1 MKNFHTDE
9 FNYVSAVTLRIKDE
23 AVMLDYYLN
32 ILKLK
37 NLKQEPNKFYLGTKN
52 GHTLVI
58 LEVDA
63 ETMIVNG
70 TIGLY
75 HYALLLPTRRDL
87 ANFTYHYLKTNGRF
101 VGASDHHVSEA
112 VYLEDPEGNGIEVY
126 VDKPHTIWRD
136 LTNNIYMTTERL
148 DIDDLFTLVDEEYRV
163 ILEGT
168 IMGHLHLHVN
178 DMAKAKVFYHQIL
191 GFDIVLDF
199 NNSATFLSDQ
209 GYHHHLAY
217 NVWRSRPL
225 LPDVKK
231 NGLIA
236 YDVHYKKED
245 VPHLITRLKNHNVAY
260 TLNKNFLTFSDINGA
275 IVSIKL

>member
-1 MKNFHTDE
+1 MKSFHSHE
-9 FNYVSAVTLRIKDE
+9 YNYVSTVTLRIKDE

-37 NLKQEPNKFYLGTKN
+37 ILQQEPNKFYLGTKS

-58 LEVDA
+58 LEVDP
-63 ETMIVNG
+63 ETTIVNG

-87 ANFTYHYLKTNGRF
+87 ANFTYHYLKTQGRF

-112 VYLEDPEGNGIEVY
+112 VYLEDPEGNGIEIY
-126 VDKPHTIWRD
+126 VDKPHYIWRD
-136 LTNNIYMTTERL
+136 LTNNIYMTTKRL
-148 DIDDLFTLVDEEYRV
+148 DIDDLFTLVDEEYKV
-163 ILEGT
+163 IPEGT

-178 DMAKAKVFYHQIL
+178 DMEHARVFYHEIL

-199 NNSATFLSDQ
+199 KNSATFLSNQ

-225 LPDVKK
+225 PPNVKK

-236 YDVHYKKED
+236 YDIHYKKED
-245 VPHLITRLKNHNVAY
+245 IPHLIARLKEYNISY
-260 TLNKNFLTFSDINGA
+260 TLNDNVLRFSDVNAA
-275 IVSIKL
+275 IVSVKL